1 MSIIQS
7 HPDGLGLF
15 QPDDDGRRR
24 VDRLASAVRDLDA
37 GTTDVRELKTLL
49 ADGLEVP
56 PAANLVKASAD
67 PIGHANVSAA
77 RALGI
82 IVPGP

>member
-7 HPDGLGLF
+7 HPNRHVPPTGQD
-15 QPDDDGRRR
+15 RRR
-24 VDRLASAVRDLDA
+24 IDRLAHVASELASGTTGVRDL
-37 GTTDVRELKTLL
+37 KSLL

-56 PAANLVKASAD
+56 PAANLVKACAD

-77 RALGI
+77 RALGF